1 MKASLQD
8 DRISVV
14 ELKNDRLSPKRR
26 RFTFLVSSS
35 SFFGNRES
43 HLQKKK
49 KKRKCCSPILY
60 QFNPGKIET
69 KWSPTNPKSI
79 MPPSTH
85 DTPLKSVSKLITNSL
100 TVEGLLVSE
109 SLQETNTPTKLILLP
124 GRKRCTKRPPRGW
137 PYKKPVKDRVTA
149 WPNVLYIV
157 CFGPPSPS
165 NSKVSTQV
173 PLTVLFL
180 VATHSPKTR
189 TTC

>member
-14 ELKNDRLSPKRR
+14 ELKNDRLSPKWH
-26 RFTFLVSSS
+26 RFTFLISSS
-35 SFFGNRES
+35 SFFGNIES

-49 KKRKCCSPILY
+49 RKCCLPILY

-69 KWSPTNPKSI
+69 KWSSTNPKSI

-85 DTPLKSVSKLITNSL
+85 DMPLKSVSKLITNSL
-100 TVEGLLVSE
+100 TVEGLLVSK

-124 GRKRCTKRPPRGW
+124 GRKRCTKKPPRGW

-149 WPNVLYIV
+149 WPNMLYIV
-157 CFGPPSPS
+157 RFGPPSPP
-165 NSKVSTQV
+165 NSRVSTQV

-180 VATHSPKTR
+180 VATHGPKTR

>member
-1 MKASLQD
+1 
-8 DRISVV
+8 
-14 ELKNDRLSPKRR
+14 
-26 RFTFLVSSS
+26 
-35 SFFGNRES
+35 
-43 HLQKKK
+43 
-49 KKRKCCSPILY
+49 
-60 QFNPGKIET
+60 
-69 KWSPTNPKSI
+69 

-157 CFGPPSPS
+157 RFGPPSPS

-180 VATHSPKTR
+180 VATHSPKTC